1 MTEAAGASVHAS
13 AVLVGNR
20 AVLIRGPSGAGKS
33 RLAFDLILAGR
44 SGQLPKAVLV
54 GDDRV
59 HLDTAGGEIAVR
71 PARELAGLIE
81 IRGLGIR
88 RCEFAGA
95 AIVGL
100 VVDLGAADAERLPPP
115 ETLITR
121 IFGVEIPRIPVPAG
135 YATPVGCRRPDDNWE
150 FDFKPTFCRL
160 SEGIGNIRGH
170 YRDRKDRQGSSQT
183 VKFRESRGSLARGSD
198 GQSGACS
205 CGAPKAPA
213 RSFR

>member
-1 MTEAAGASVHAS
+1 MTEAANPTVHAS

-44 SGQLPKAVLV
+44 SGQIPKSVLV

-59 HLDTAGGEIAVR
+59 YLDTHDNQLVVR

-100 VVDLGAADAERLPPP
+100 IVDLCAADAERLPPP
-115 ETLITR
+115 EALLTR
-121 IFGVEIPRIPVPAG
+121 ISGVEIPRLPVSAG
-135 YATPVGCRRPDDNWE
+135 HGAFPLVAGILTTTESSIAIQPSADCL
-150 FDFKPTFCRL
+150 K
-160 SEGIGNIRGH
+160 GIGNHMKHSIA
-170 YRDRKDRQGSSQT
+170 T
-183 VKFRESRGSLARGSD
+183 E
-198 GQSGACS
+198 
-205 CGAPKAPA
+205 
-213 RSFR
+213 

>member
-1 MTEAAGASVHAS
+1 MSDTASASVHAS

-44 SGQLPKAVLV
+44 AGHIAPAVLI

-59 HLDTAGGEIAVR
+59 HLEARQGQLKDQQQDQLVVR

-88 RCEFAGA
+88 RCDFADE

-115 ETLITR
+115 EALLTR
-121 IFGVEIPRIPVPAG
+121 IHGVSLPRIPVGAG
-135 YATPVGCRRPDDNWE
+135 YSALPLIVAELTTTAGYGSPQPSANCL
-150 FDFKPTFCRL
+150 K
-160 SEGIGNIRGH
+160 GIGNHI
-170 YRDRKDRQGSSQT
+170 SPT
-183 VKFRESRGSLARGSD
+183 LATE
-198 GQSGACS
+198 
-205 CGAPKAPA
+205 
-213 RSFR
+213 

>member
-1 MTEAAGASVHAS
+1 MTDEANPSVHAS

-44 SGQLPKAVLV
+44 AGQIAPAVLV

-59 HLDTAGGEIAVR
+59 HLEAREDHLMVR

-88 RCEFAGA
+88 RCDFAEE

-100 VVDLGAADAERLPPP
+100 VVDLRAADAARLPPP
-115 ETLITR
+115 EAMLTSLY
-121 IFGVEIPRIPVPAG
+121 GVNLPRIPVEAG
-135 YATPVGCRRPDDNWE
+135 YSALSLIVAWMTTTAGYV
-150 FDFKPTFCRL
+150 PTQPSASCVK
-160 SEGIGNIRGH
+160 GIGNHI
-170 YRDRKDRQGSSQT
+170 SPT
-183 VKFRESRGSLARGSD
+183 LATD
-198 GQSGACS
+198 
-205 CGAPKAPA
+205 
-213 RSFR
+213 